1 MSSPEKTPRTRAQ
14 TRDRRTD
21 INPDPEPRIPL
32 SMERVMRAAIT
43 LADQGGVESLT
54 MRRLAQE
61 LGVGPMSLYYYVANK
76 DDLLNAMLDRVMSE
90 IGLPLP
96 GVEWKETIRK
106 AARSA
111 NTVLLRHRWA
121 LSLVM
126 SPARLGPA
134 RMRFM
139 DSLLRCLR
147 EAGFTADQTHHAYHA
162 LDGHIIGFTLWQVSI
177 PIRKEEVADV
187 SASVLEKLSADE
199 YPDLVEH
206 IKQHMNESSHGGKS
220 EFEFGLD
227 LILDGIERMRGNS

>member
-1 MSSPEKTPRTRAQ
+1 MEN
-14 TRDRRTD
+14 RRCA
-21 INPDPEPRIPL
+21 IHPDPRLEPRIPL
-32 SMERVMRAAIT
+32 SMERVLRAAIT
-43 LADQGGVESLT
+43 LADHGGIESLT
-54 MRRLAQE
+54 MRKLAHE

-76 DDLLNAMLDRVMSE
+76 DDLLNAILDRVMSE
-90 IGLPLP
+90 IELPSP
-96 GVEWKETIRK
+96 GIEWKEAIRK
-106 AARSA
+106 AALSA

-121 LSLVM
+121 LGLVM

-177 PIRKEEVADV
+177 PIRKEELADV
-187 SASVLEKLSADE
+187 GATVLQKLPADE

-206 IKQHMNESSHGGKS
+206 VKQHLNESSHGGKS

-227 LILDGIERMRGNS
+227 LILDGIERMRDRT